1 MEKEQMI
8 QLVKEA
14 QTGQEKALNA
24 LFEAYYNNIYYFAFK
39 TVKDSDLACDITQ
52 ESFIT
57 IYKNI
62 GSLNEPAAFTGW
74 ARQITYRHCLQY
86 FKQKKD
92 VLVEEDE
99 DGHSIFDTVE
109 ETNTE
114 FIPDETLEQD
124 EFKKTIL
131 GIIDEL
137 TEEQRSAVMMYYFDE
152 LSVKEIAEIQ
162 GVSDGT
168 VKSRLN
174 YGRKAIKNSVEEYE
188 KKHGVKLHS
197 VGILPLLY
205 WLFAQDQVANPMPK
219 AAVGVAANS
228 LAGATVVSGA
238 SAITT
243 ATTAATA
250 TGLGAKIIAL
260 PFAIKAA
267 ACVAAVALTVGGVAI
282 GSSLMDK
289 QEVAQEEKQEGEGQ
303 QDDQGESD
311 QEELA
316 DDTQKQEEGQ
326 QGEQADPE
334 EEDIKEDDKVDKEE
348 DTKTETTVLLSE
360 AEKEK
365 LNQRF
370 QEYFWI
376 LCWQEFETAA
386 DVDLQK
392 LLELWPYEAGTM
404 TVCGVELPVYATE
417 AVSEYGTSYE
427 IYHIKK
433 ADIDR
438 FTTALLGRTYD
449 CTGVSGEREMGEVFY
464 YDAASD
470 SMVYDKKDVGEYGG
484 SGEEDEP
491 YWQYGGFTTTDN
503 KNFTV
508 TYKEYV
514 LNLETYEDEET
525 GRTGEMKIQLVDG
538 NYIVISNQV
547 GQ

>member
-1 MEKEQMI
+1 M
-8 QLVKEA
+8 KEA
-14 QTGQEKALNA
+14 QTGEEKALNT
-24 LFEAYYNNIYYFAFK
+24 LFEAYYNDIYYFALK
-39 TVKDSDLACDITQ
+39 TVKDSELACDITQ

-62 GSLNEPAAFTGW
+62 KSLNEPAAFTGW

-92 VLVEEDE
+92 VLVETDE
-99 DGHSIFDTVE
+99 EGHSVFDTLE
-109 ETNTE
+109 ETNAE

-124 EFKKTIL
+124 EFKETIL

-188 KKHGVKLHS
+188 KKHGIKLHS
-197 VGILPLLY
+197 VGILPLLS

-219 AAVGVAANS
+219 VAVGAVAKS
-228 LAGATVVSGA
+228 LAGATVVSGV
-238 SAITT
+238 SAIST

-267 ACVAAVALTVGGVAI
+267 ACVAAVALTVGGVAV
-282 GSSLMDK
+282 GSSLIDK
-289 QEVAQEEKQEGEGQ
+289 QEASQEEKQEETAQ
-303 QDDQGESD
+303 KEDQGESD
-311 QEELA
+311 QEELV
-316 DDTQKQEEGQ
+316 DDTTEQEE
-326 QGEQADPE
+326 ESKPDA
-334 EEDIKEDDKVDKEE
+334 KVEL
-348 DTKTETTVLLSE
+348 TE

-370 QEYFWI
+370 QEYFWT

-386 DVDLQK
+386 DVDLQG
-392 LLELWPYEAGTM
+392 LLALWPYEAGTM
-404 TVCGVELPVYATE
+404 TVCGVELPVSATE
-417 AVSEYGTSYE
+417 AVDDYGDPYE
-427 IYHIKK
+427 IYSIKK
-433 ADIDR
+433 VDIDR

-449 CTGVSGEREMGEVFY
+449 CTGVSGDREMGEVFY

-470 SMVYDKKDVGEYGG
+470 SMVYDKKGVGEYGG

-525 GRTGEMKIQLVDG
+525 GRIGEMKIQLVDG
-538 NYIVISNQV
+538 NYIVISNKASK
-547 GQ
+547 